1 MNGPADTAS
10 PAPVLIFTWGNP
22 SRGDD
27 ALGPVLYDLL
37 EDYQRKTGDLDDV
50 ELLTDFQLQIEHAVD
65 LEQRE
70 YVLFV
75 DAGTSCTE
83 PFEIHELQAERDD
96 SFTTHAM
103 SPASVLAVYKQVNH
117 REPPPAYLLTIR
129 AYEFGLGREMTGQ
142 AKVNL
147 EQVYRYVLTKPWQRA
162 ATEHPRLASCGQP
175 AVKFNQPFSE
185 VGKHQG

>member
-1 MNGPADTAS
+1 MKETT
-10 PAPVLIFTWGNP
+10 PVLIFTWGNP

-27 ALGPVLYDLL
+27 ALGPALYDLL
-37 EDYQRKTGDLDDV
+37 EDYQHKTGELAEV

-75 DAGTSCTE
+75 DAGISCVE
-83 PFEIHELQAERDD
+83 PFEIRKLQAERDD

-103 SPASVLAVYKQVNH
+103 SPASVLAVYKQVNGC
-117 REPPPAYLLTIR
+117 EPPPAYLLTIR
-129 AYEFGLGREMTGQ
+129 AYEFGLGKEISEQ

-147 EQVYRYVLTKPWQRA
+147 QRAYQHILTKPW
-162 ATEHPRLASCGQP
+162 
-175 AVKFNQPFSE
+175 
-185 VGKHQG
+185 